1 MNGSTNV
8 LAIAGDISLFG
19 LRAVTDAFRRPFE
32 VAQIRRQLA
41 EVGSK
46 SLPLIVASGF
56 ALGAVL
62 TLHTRGTL
70 VTFGATAWIPTVQA
84 LAFFVEIGP
93 LVTGLLV
100 AGRVGSGI
108 GAVLSNMRATEQID
122 AIESLS
128 VDSFKFLVVPRIV
141 ACTLALPL
149 LTLFLDFSA
158 LLGGFVS
165 EYAASRLS
173 FQLYIS
179 RAFSA
184 VRLVELLS
192 ADAED
197 GRLRIRDR
205 HHLLVYRLHH
215 RRRCGRRGTRGD
227 QRRGGLVP
235 GDHFSGC
242 AADQVHLLHL
252 SGDGGTMS
260 GGPAVVL
267 QHVSKSFGE
276 KPILRDVSF
285 QVRAGEALCILG
297 RSGTGKSVTLKLI
310 ISLLKP
316 EQGQIWIEGED
327 ITGLHAS
334 DLSRVRRKMGF
345 LFQGAALFDSLTL
358 YENLALPLLRLTSKS
373 PAQVEVII
381 DRVLREVG
389 LSDDKQKMP
398 SELSG
403 GMRKR
408 AGLARALVLEPRILL
423 VDEPS
428 SGLDRITASE
438 IDELLLREKVERR
451 TTLIVVT
458 HDVRGA
464 RRIADR
470 IAVLNQGRLIA
481 DGTVEEVQHSENEIA
496 RSLLSE

>member
-1 MNGSTNV
+1 M
-8 LAIAGDISLFG
+8 
-19 LRAVTDAFRRPFE
+19 
-32 VAQIRRQLA
+32 
-41 EVGSK
+41 
-46 SLPLIVASGF
+46 
-56 ALGAVL
+56 
-62 TLHTRGTL
+62 
-70 VTFGATAWIPTVQA
+70 
-84 LAFFVEIGP
+84 
-93 LVTGLLV
+93 
-100 AGRVGSGI
+100 
-108 GAVLSNMRATEQID
+108 
-122 AIESLS
+122 
-128 VDSFKFLVVPRIV
+128 
-141 ACTLALPL
+141 
-149 LTLFLDFSA
+149 
-158 LLGGFVS
+158 
-165 EYAASRLS
+165 
-173 FQLYIS
+173 
-179 RAFSA
+179 
-184 VRLVELLS
+184 
-192 ADAED
+192 
-197 GRLRIRDR
+197 
-205 HHLLVYRLHH
+205 
-215 RRRCGRRGTRGD
+215 
-227 QRRGGLVP
+227 RGG
-235 GDHFSGC
+235 
-242 AADQVHLLHL
+242 AA
-252 SGDGGTMS
+252 
-260 GGPAVVL
+260 PAVVL
-267 QHVSKSFGE
+267 QRVSKSFGE
-276 KPILRDVSF
+276 KPILRDVSL

-316 EQGQIWIEGED
+316 DQGQIWIEGEE

-358 YENLALPLLRLTSKS
+358 YENLALPLFRLTSKS
-373 PAQVEVII
+373 PAEVDAVI

-389 LSDDKQKMP
+389 LADDKRRMP

-408 AGLARALVLEPRILL
+408 AGLARALVLEPRIVL